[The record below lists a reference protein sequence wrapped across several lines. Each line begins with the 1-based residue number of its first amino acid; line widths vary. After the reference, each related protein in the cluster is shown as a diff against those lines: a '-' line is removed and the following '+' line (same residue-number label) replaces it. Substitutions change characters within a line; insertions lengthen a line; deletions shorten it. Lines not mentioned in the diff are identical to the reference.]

1 MWTKKGKKF
10 HVTAEKGV
18 TTFNLDG
25 MILKQPEMSQEEANQ
40 FLNMNGYD
48 GFAVDNGSDAE
59 PTQKASKGTAGKA
72 SVGTKINGKSS
83 SDLKDELKF

>member
-48 GFAVDNGSDAE
+48 GFAVDES
-59 PTQKASKGTAGKA
+59 TQKANNRTTDKA
-72 SVGTKINGKSS
+72 NKSTGTKINGKSS
-83 SDLKDELKF
+83 SNLKDELEF

>member
-1 MWTKKGKKF
+1 MWTKHGKKF

-25 MILKQPEMSQEEANQ
+25 MILKQPEMTQEEANQ

-48 GFAVDNGSDAE
+48 GFEVDA
-59 PTQKASKGTAGKA
+59 PKASKSTAGKA
-72 SVGTKINGKSS
+72 NTGTKINGKSS
-83 SDLKDELKF
+83 SNLKDELEF